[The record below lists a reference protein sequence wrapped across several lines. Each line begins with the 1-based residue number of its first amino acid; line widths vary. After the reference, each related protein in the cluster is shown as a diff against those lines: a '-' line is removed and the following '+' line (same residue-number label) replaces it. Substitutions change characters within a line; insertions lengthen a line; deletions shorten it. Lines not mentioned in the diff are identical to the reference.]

1 MVSESATTRGRVKRA
16 MLLPT
21 VSSRLNDE
29 RSIECLYI
37 RMQER
42 AFTQTKLIAHAR
54 LKNDRVDANRLAY
67 LLRADLLPKVSSDGV
82 YDTAAFGRPDGL
94 QAECTGGR
102 DACH

>member
-1 MVSESATTRGRVKRA
+1 VAPFLSSGALPIVLSVIRIIRGRTLA
-16 MLLPT
+16 G
-21 VSSRLNDE
+21 E
-29 RSIECLYI
+29 RVHAD
-37 RMQER
+37 QV
-42 AFTQTKLIAHAR
+42 IAHAR